1 MHSVDRGSK
10 GAWVRA
16 AGYLRCALLLVCIVP
31 LPAYSQPAETQPGRE
46 LLRDDQQKREAPPAT
61 APPKIDV
68 TPESRRAVK
77 PPPGVKV
84 DVKSFRFSGLTV
96 VPQGRLQPLV
106 AKFLGP
112 DKTFDDLQAAADAV
126 SEYLQQQGY
135 VVAQAYLPEQS
146 LEGGVVEIAI
156 LEGRLAELRI
166 DIDPAV
172 RISRH
177 IVEGL

>member
-1 MHSVDRGSK
+1 MQSVNPRSK
-10 GAWVRA
+10 GASVRA
-16 AGYLRCALLLVCIVP
+16 ACYWRCALALVCIVP
-31 LPAYSQPAETQPGRE
+31 LPGYAADAPRQPGQSDVIRE
-46 LLRDDQQKREAPPAT
+46 DQQKREAPPTT

-68 TPESRRAVK
+68 TPDARRAVK

-96 VPQGRLQPLV
+96 VPQERLQPLV

-112 DKTFDDLQAAADAV
+112 DKTFDDLQAASDAV

-156 LEGRLAELRI
+156 LRSEERRVGKECR
-166 DIDPAV
+166 
-172 RISRH
+172 SRWSPY
-177 IVEGL
+177 